1 MRKDFTFPS
10 LKEYIETKSGN
21 VKEESID
28 NVVQEIIVAKD
39 EITKAASNRDEIIS
53 ETEHKLDDT
62 VERIKA
68 APKKTSKAS
77 F

>member
-28 NVVQEIIVAKD
+28 NVVQKIIVAKD
-39 EITKAASNRDEIIS
+39 EITKAASNRCRNNNRD
-53 ETEHKLDDT
+53 
-62 VERIKA
+62 
-68 APKKTSKAS
+68 
-77 F
+77 